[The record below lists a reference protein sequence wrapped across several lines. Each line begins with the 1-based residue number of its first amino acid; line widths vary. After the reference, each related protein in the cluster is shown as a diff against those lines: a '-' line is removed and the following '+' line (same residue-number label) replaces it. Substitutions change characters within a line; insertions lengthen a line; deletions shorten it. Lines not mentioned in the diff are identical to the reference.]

1 MKTTVEISDGLFRDA
16 RQYAQAHDLTFRQVV
31 EAGLRQLVTSGN
43 ASAEPFRLEK
53 RSFRGDGMLKD
64 FSWQEIRALA
74 YEGRG
79 E

>member
-1 MKTTVEISDGLFRDA
+1 MKTTVEIPDGLFREV
-16 RQYAQAHDLTFRQVV
+16 RQYAHIHQLTFRQVV
-31 EAGLRQLVTSGN
+31 EAGLRKVVSGRDG
-43 ASAEPFRLEK
+43 SREPFRLEK

-64 FSWQEIRALA
+64 YSWSEIRSLV